1 MLHARSVVLG
11 LALLGL
17 GAVSA
22 RAEDPAPAA
31 PASAAEVAVPWV
43 RNWEAAK
50 TQAAKEGKDL
60 LIDFTGS
67 DWCGWCIKLKKEVFD
82 TPEFAAWAKKNVVL
96 LEIDFPQNKPQSA
109 ELKKQN
115 EALSEKYGI
124 EGYPTILFVN
134 AKGEKL
140 GQYGY
145 DKGGP
150 SVWTKNAEKMLKKK

>member
-1 MLHARSVVLG
+1 MKKISILF
-11 LALLGL
+11 ALMIMT
-17 GAVSA
+17 ASF
-22 RAEDPAPAA
+22 AA
-31 PASAAEVAVPWV
+31 AQ
-43 RNWEAAK
+43 AK
-50 TQAAKEGKDL
+50 YTAGNEGWLVDLDQAYAQSKKTGKP
-60 LIDFTGS
+60 IMANFTGS
-67 DWCGWCIKLKKEVFD
+67 DWCGWCIKLKEEVFN

-115 EALSEKYGI
+115 EALSKKYEI

-134 AKGEKL
+134 AKGEQL

-150 SVWTKNAEKMLKKK
+150 SVWIKNAEKMLKKK

>member
-1 MLHARSVVLG
+1 MRKLSVI
-11 LALLGL
+11 ALTLSL
-17 GAVSA
+17 SLLLCAAA
-22 RAEDPAPAA
+22 RAEGDWLT
-31 PASAAEVAVPWV
+31 SWD
-43 RNWEAAK
+43 EAAK
-50 TQAAKEGKDL
+50 QSKKSGKPI

-96 LEIDFPQNKPQSA
+96 LEIDFPQSKPQSA

-115 EALSEKYGI
+115 AALSEKYGI
-124 EGYPTILFVN
+124 EGYPTIMFVN
-134 AKGEKL
+134 AKGDVL

>member
-1 MLHARSVVLG
+1 MVLT
-11 LALLGL
+11 LSLSLLL
-17 GAVSA
+17 CASA
-22 RAEDPAPAA
+22 RAEGDWLT
-31 PASAAEVAVPWV
+31 SWD
-43 RNWEAAK
+43 EAAK
-50 TQAAKEGKDL
+50 QSKKSGKPI